1 MSFRSLFYIT
11 LAVFSYAQAS
21 WALSQFDCKAQ
32 MVAGQQNDSYAPV
45 GYFAPTL
52 VYYKPDALKNVQLNE
67 KSLSLRFNTQTL
79 NANQV
84 PYVILDGRTNNLQL
98 NVHVSVKK
106 SADLGVRVNMEDRTS
121 GLKSLVL
128 FKMADSGSNVRLRTN
143 AGSLVLTCYLK

>member
-1 MSFRSLFYIT
+1 MSFRNLFYIT

-32 MVAGQQNDSYAPV
+32 MVAGQNGTYAPV

-52 VYYKPDALKNVQLNE
+52 VYYRPDALKNVQLNE

-84 PYVILDGRTNNLQL
+84 PYVILDGRPNNLQL

-106 SADLGVRVNMEDRTS
+106 SADIGVRVNMEDRTS
-121 GLKSLVL
+121 GLKSQVL
-128 FKMADSGSNVRLRTN
+128 FKLADSGSSVRLRTN
-143 AGSLVLTCYLK
+143 EGSLVLTCYLK